1 MRRIVIV
8 DTTVWV
14 DYFANAKTAETR
26 WLEAGI
32 GQESI
37 ALTDLI
43 LSEILQGIDGDRLFG
58 EIRLQMLEFEI
69 FENGGLDVAVVSAEN
84 YRRLRMKGY
93 TVRKTID
100 CWIASFCILRGYE
113 LLHSDRDFEPFE
125 RELGLK
131 VVKT

>member
-1 MRRIVIV
+1 MRHTVIV

-26 WLEAGI
+26 WLETNV
-32 GQESI
+32 GQEPI

-43 LSEILQGIDGDRLFG
+43 LSEILQGIDGDRLFD

-69 FENGGLDVAVVSAEN
+69 FENGGLDVAVASAEN
-84 YRRLRMKGY
+84 YRKLRAKGY
-93 TVRKTID
+93 TIRKTID
-100 CWIASFCILRGYE
+100 CWIATFCMLRGYE
-113 LLHSDRDFEPFE
+113 LLHSDRDFGPFE
-125 RELGLK
+125 RDLGLK